1 MAKETTNKRKA
12 SRAPSSKKKKV
23 VKPPTPPSSPGA
35 SDDEVDSGSEVG
47 DSDAASSSAS
57 GDEMKK
63 FTDSNNKWLKMKGD
77 TSGSDSD
84 SDSEASI
91 SQIERDAMILDKEK
105 EEEAKEFEED
115 LQRQRQDQT
124 KIFHLPTQEELEEDE
139 DRVVPP
145 TEIRERVE
153 EIIEV
158 MQDFKR
164 RREEGRSRSEYMDQL
179 ECDLSEYFGYLP
191 ELIGLFL
198 KMFSPSEALEFLDAS
213 DKPRPLVIRT
223 NTLKARRKDLAQ
235 ALIKR
240 GVNLDP
246 LANWSK
252 VGLKIYESTVPIGA
266 TPEYLSGHYMLQSAA
281 SMCPVM
287 ALEPQPGEK
296 VLDMSS
302 APGGKTSYIAQLM
315 KNQGII
321 VANDLKVE
329 RQKATVGNLHRLGVK
344 NVITCC
350 NDGKNFPKVMGNFD
364 RVLLDAPCSGLGVI
378 SRDQSIKVQRTVKDI
393 ERTAHLQK
401 ELLLAGID
409 SLNAKSKTGGIM
421 VYSTCSVSVQENEQV
436 VQYILGKRDVKLLDT
451 NLKHGKPGFQR
462 YQERRFHPS
471 MQLTRRF
478 YPHTHNMDGFF
489 VAKFQKL
496 SNKERVPQGEEAE
509 EEVSASD
516 DDDDEG
522 VQMDVEVSDSES
534 DVEVSSAKKALR
546 AKFMSGVVLPE
557 DDESLDSDEEEAKE
571 EAPPKKQRW
580 EKIKK
585 GKKKKQEKVKKE
597 PKSKQVAGKPKGK
610 EQGGGKKKEKK

>member
-1 MAKETTNKRKA
+1 MARSTTKKA
-12 SRAPSSKKKKV
+12 PAKSAGKKKKV
-23 VKPPTPPSSPGA
+23 VKPPTPSPPASSDEEQEE
-35 SDDEVDSGSEVG
+35 SENEVDDNSEG
-47 DSDAASSSAS
+47 
-57 GDEMKK
+57 EE
-63 FTDSNNKWLKMKGD
+63 FTDGKTFTDDNQKWLKMKGD
-77 TSGSDSD
+77 DSASEDDEAD

-91 SQIERDAMILDKEK
+91 SQIERDAMALDAEK
-105 EEEAKEFEED
+105 EEEVKEFEED
-115 LQRQRQDQT
+115 LQRQRQEMT
-124 KIFHLPTQEELEEDE
+124 KVFHLPTAEELEEDE

-145 TEIRERVE
+145 SEIRERVE

-164 RREEGRSRSEYMDQL
+164 RREPSRSRTEYMDQL
-179 ECDLSEYFGYLP
+179 ESDLSEYFGYLP
-191 ELIGLFL
+191 ELISLFL

-246 LANWSK
+246 LAPWSK

-302 APGGKTSYIAQLM
+302 APGGKTSYVSQLM
-315 KNQGII
+315 KNEGIV

-401 ELLLAGID
+401 ELLLSGID

-436 VQYILGKRDVKLLDT
+436 VQYILNKRDVKLVDT
-451 NLKHGKPGFQR
+451 GLKHGKPGFQR

-489 VAKFQKL
+489 VAKFRKL
-496 SNKERVPQGEEAE
+496 SNKERIPPPEEVEDEEVSGEEEEDVEMDVEEDE
-509 EEVSASD
+509 EEVS
-516 DDDDEG
+516 E
-522 VQMDVEVSDSES
+522 E
-534 DVEVSSAKKALR
+534 KKALR
-546 AKFMSGVVLPE
+546 AKFMSGIVKPE
-557 DDESLDSDEEEAKE
+557 DDEEIDSEEETKKSE
-571 EAPPKKQRW
+571 NKPKKERW

-585 GKKKKQEKVKKE
+585 GKKKKGEKVVKE
-597 PKSKQVAGKPKGK
+597 QKSKQVAGKKK
-610 EQGGGKKKEKK
+610 SGGGGGPEKKKAKK